1 MPTSRTDR
9 DVAAGNDTAPV
20 DVETISE
27 ITGQVL
33 GLHLTTSTREDILAH
48 AAAVHGF
55 LNLLVREEL
64 GADQDPSV
72 RDLIGKA
79 YVLLAAEAPTRETP
93 CFSAYAHV
101 REAAD
106 ITRRLLRVWV
116 GRNRE
121 AGRHGRDAVRV
132 TGERP

>member
-1 MPTSRTDR
+1 MPTSGTEN
-9 DVAAGNDTAPV
+9 DVTAGHDTAPV

-27 ITGQVL
+27 ITGRVL
-33 GLHLTTSTREDILAH
+33 GLCLTTATREDILAH

-55 LNLLVREEL
+55 LDLLVREDL
-64 GADQDPSV
+64 GAGHDPAV
-72 RDLIGKA
+72 RNLIGKA
-79 YVLLAAEAPTRETP
+79 YVLLAAKAPTRETP
-93 CFSAYAHV
+93 CFRAYAHV

-106 ITRRLLRVWV
+106 ITRRLLRVWA

>member
-9 DVAAGNDTAPV
+9 EAAADHATAPV

-33 GLHLTTSTREDILAH
+33 DLRLTTSTREDILAH

-64 GADQDPSV
+64 GADQDPFV
-72 RDLIGKA
+72 RDVIGKA
-79 YVLLAAEAPTRETP
+79 YVLLAAKAPTRETP

-116 GRNRE
+116 GRHRE
-121 AGRHGRDAVRV
+121 AERHDRDGGRL
-132 TGERP
+132 TGECP